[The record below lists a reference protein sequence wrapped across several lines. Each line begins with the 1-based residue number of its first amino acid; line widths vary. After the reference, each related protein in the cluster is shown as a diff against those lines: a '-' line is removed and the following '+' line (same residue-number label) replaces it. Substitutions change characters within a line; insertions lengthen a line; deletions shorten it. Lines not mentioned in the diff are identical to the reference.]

1 MHPSTKIKSV
11 AAIGMFLSS
20 VVAIAIVPSCDT
32 AEIEG
37 ADEATEAP
45 SEASTIPEATATEAP
60 QGDEEKSEEPD
71 AESSEDE
78 VEE

>member
-11 AAIGMFLSS
+11 AAIGMLLSS
-20 VVAIAIVPSCDT
+20 VIMVAIVPSCGT
-32 AEIEG
+32 ADIEG
-37 ADEATEAP
+37 SDEVTEAP

-60 QGDEEKSEEPD
+60 KGDEETSEEPD
-71 AESSEDE
+71 AEPSEDE